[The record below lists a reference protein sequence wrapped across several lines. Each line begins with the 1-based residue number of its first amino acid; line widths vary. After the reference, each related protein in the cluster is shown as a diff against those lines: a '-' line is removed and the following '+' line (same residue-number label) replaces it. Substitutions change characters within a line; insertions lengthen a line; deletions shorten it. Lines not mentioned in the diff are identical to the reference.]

1 MQMLKILFT
10 ALHGAMIGC
19 LVATPALAQ
28 ALPWTLESSI
38 ARALQHAPELRA
50 SAAEIAAR
58 SGDIVQASAWPN
70 PTVELRADEKLGIA
84 DGRGGYTVNQATIT
98 QAIPLGRLA
107 HQRRAAEANLDAA
120 REEQR
125 YQRLQIEARV
135 AQAFHTLQ
143 LTQARQQLAQERLT
157 FATGL
162 DQSKGAL
169 VRYLS
174 PLERARLD
182 ILRES
187 ARQEVAH
194 AEGTWSEAL
203 AQFRALLTLPPE
215 AQPETVLLVAAE
227 APAALSALSE
237 RLTNHPALRA
247 TQQLRDASQAGIEVA
262 RAQRYADP
270 TISIFHERDNLA
282 NSRQNYSGIML
293 GVHLP
298 LWNQG
303 DGGVARARAEADKVG
318 AQLAVQQRDLDSR
331 LRQSHL
337 HLGHL
342 IEQAEHYR
350 THLLVPARQVLT
362 LTRKAY
368 TSGEQSGLA
377 LVDANNTYFE
387 AQERYLSLLH
397 EGWMEAAE
405 LRLAAGI
412 SLIDNMEIQP

>member
-1 MQMLKILFT
+1 MLKILFT

-135 AQAFHTLQ
+135 AHAFHTLQ

-162 DQSKGAL
+162 GKGTSVL
-169 VRYLS
+169 VRYLT

-203 AQFRALLTLPPE
+203 AQFRALLALPPD
-215 AQPETVLLVAAE
+215 AQPATALLIAAD
-227 APAALSALSE
+227 APATLAVLSE
-237 RLTNHPALRA
+237 RLTSHPALRA
-247 TQQLRDASQAGIEVA
+247 TQQLRAASRAGVDVA

-270 TISIFHERDNLA
+270 TISIFREQDTLA
-282 NSRQNYSGIML
+282 NSRQNYTGIML
-293 GVHLP
+293 GVHIP
-298 LWNQG
+298 LWNKG
-303 DGGVARARAEADKVG
+303 DGGVARARAEADKVD
-318 AQLAVQQRDLDSR
+318 AQLDVQRRDLDSR

-350 THLLVPARQVLT
+350 TRLLVPARQVLT

-368 TSGEQSGLA
+368 TSGEQNGLA

-387 AQERYLSLLH
+387 AQARYLDLLH
-397 EGWMEAAE
+397 EAWIETAE

-412 SLIDNMEIQP
+412 SLMDNLEAQP